1 MRRNAIVS
9 LVFSLICLVFGVML
23 NIVGFRHAL
32 SPVSIQKYV
41 GGFSMSMTVPGSM
54 SFGFSSMSLMLIIL
68 GSSLL
73 ICAAIFYAV
82 FVYARGSEKRYVA
95 RPRKHIELNRPQ
107 KRRAPVAQKEAPAP
121 SDAPV
126 QQAEAPVIEAES
138 VGEDEHSTSSLADEP
153 NEDSVKA

>member
-9 LVFSLICLVFGVML
+9 LVFSLICLVFGVAL
-23 NIVGFRHAL
+23 NVVGFRHAL

-41 GGFSMSMTVPGSM
+41 GGFSMSVTVPGSM

-82 FVYARGSEKRYVA
+82 FVYARVSDKKYLT

-107 KRRAPVAQKEAPAP
+107 KRKAPATHKEAP
-121 SDAPV
+121 V
-126 QQAEAPVIEAES
+126 QASSTVQAEAPEEKVET
-138 VGEDEHSTSSLADEP
+138 VGEVDTSNNPLP
-153 NEDSVKA
+153 PKEDDDFKKA

>member
-1 MRRNAIVS
+1 MRKNAIVS

-73 ICAAIFYAV
+73 VCAAIFYAV
-82 FVYARGSEKRYVA
+82 FVYARVSEKRYVS
-95 RPRKHIELNRPQ
+95 RPKAYSRLISGHMLL
-107 KRRAPVAQKEAPAP
+107 
-121 SDAPV
+121 
-126 QQAEAPVIEAES
+126 S
-138 VGEDEHSTSSLADEP
+138 VGITRSAPFLSTGVSKKCSTVPPLHPTSQSCPVEWSQWEHAQPCE
-153 NEDSVKA
+153 